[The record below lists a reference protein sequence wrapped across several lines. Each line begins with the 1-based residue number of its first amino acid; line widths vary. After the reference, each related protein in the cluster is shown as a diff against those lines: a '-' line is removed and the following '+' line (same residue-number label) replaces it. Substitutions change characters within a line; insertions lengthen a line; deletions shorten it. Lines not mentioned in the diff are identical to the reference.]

1 MLGPKDSEPV
11 ESVIV
16 VEKNDGVVDPT
27 LNVVAEEDFVD
38 VRVSGKRIPSLDVA
52 IDGDEC
58 SSALFVG
65 IKAAA

>member
-58 SSALFVG
+58 SSALFV
-65 IKAAA
+65 